1 MAARRIAVTGG
12 PGGGKT
18 TVWRELTQRYSNA
31 LVPVPEVATLMFQY
45 VFPPVANASERNAVQ
60 RSIFEV
66 QRNLE
71 AVYEGRLL
79 DGQYLLCD
87 RGTPD
92 GAGYWPDGYEGFF
105 AAMATRWDEEL
116 ARYDAVL
123 FLETAAA
130 GGLSIAA
137 GNPVRKENLETAI
150 AIDRRLYEVWSK
162 HPEFHHVPHEL
173 DFSLKVARACELFAN
188 GPWRSA

>member
-18 TVWRELTQRYSNA
+18 TVWRELARMHPDA
-31 LVPVPEVATLMFQY
+31 IVAVPEVATLMFQH
-45 VFPPVANASERNAVQ
+45 VFPAVADARERDAVQ
-60 RSIFEV
+60 RSIYHV
-66 QRNLE
+66 QQNLE
-71 AVYEGRLL
+71 AVYEGRLRA
-79 DGQYLLCD
+79 GQALLCD

-92 GAGYWPDGYEGFF
+92 GAGYWPDGHERFF
-105 AAMATRWDEEL
+105 TALDTRWEDEL

-137 GNPVRKENLETAI
+137 GNPVRSEDLDAAL
-150 AIDRRLYEVWSK
+150 AIDRRLHEVWSK
-162 HPEFHHVPHEL
+162 HPRFHRVPHEL
-173 DFSLKVARACELFAN
+173 EFPRKIARACELFAKLLQR
-188 GPWRSA
+188 G